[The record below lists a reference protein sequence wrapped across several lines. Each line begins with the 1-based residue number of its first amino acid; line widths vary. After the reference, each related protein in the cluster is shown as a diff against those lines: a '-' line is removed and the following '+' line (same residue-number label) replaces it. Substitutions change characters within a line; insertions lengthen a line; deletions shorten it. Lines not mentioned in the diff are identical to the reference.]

1 MRANNHVLELLSG
14 KSLRF
19 KAHLLFPEAA
29 AASLYVMFTW
39 FPHGTNC
46 EVFIGQDKYS
56 QRRSHPDQPITLK
69 SPSDVTCYRV
79 GVDGNCRLAS
89 RTYCVLTG

>member
-1 MRANNHVLELLSG
+1 MCQCAHKSHDLKLLSG
-14 KSLRF
+14 KSLKC

-46 EVFIGQDKYS
+46 EVFIGRDKYS
-56 QRRSHPDQPITLK
+56 QRESHRARPITIK
-69 SPSDVTCYRV
+69 SLSDVTCYRV
-79 GVDGNCRLAS
+79 RVDGNCRLAS
-89 RTYCVLTG
+89 TFN